1 MIFTRENPGEIGCLA
16 FGEGD
21 SQPVTEGRRKEKQE
35 GRLSRGPELSVEG
48 VGGVRSSADAKEK
61 EARALG
67 RERELGRA
75 RGAGALAVQAAYWPS
90 LGRERGEKI
99 DQGDSWAGVFLFF
112 LIFFSVFFS

>member
-1 MIFTRENPGEIGCLA
+1 M
-16 FGEGD
+16 
-21 SQPVTEGRRKEKQE
+21 
-35 GRLSRGPELSVEG
+35 EG

-61 EARALG
+61 EARAFG

-99 DQGDSWAGVFLFF
+99 GQGTAGLGSFSFFFSFLFS
-112 LIFFSVFFS
+112 LPKTFSK